1 MSYDLEKAKQFMEAM
16 KENDEQIAQ
25 KLNEHTKRQLNITFG
40 TRACYADTD
49 MVYPHNPG
57 ALPRNSGRYPWNSD
71 GTINGC
77 VNQEVDIPCID
88 KEGYEMMMNDIVTLL
103 KERYGIPHPKVRMK
117 VGLHSDVIP
126 AIDVD
131 ISKPKC
137 TITKVIFND
146 PVTIVFWSDGTKTI
160 VKCREADIYDKEKG
174 LAMAISKKLWGNK
187 GNYYEV
193 FKKWIPELEPN
204 NESDI
209 LSYDNMMKAAQ
220 LYSEQLA
227 KEVKNAFNILRI
239 KPSKEVEKND

>member
-1 MSYDLEKAKQFMEAM
+1 M
-16 KENDEQIAQ
+16 I
-25 KLNEHTKRQLNITFG
+25 
-40 TRACYADTD
+40 
-49 MVYPHNPG
+49 
-57 ALPRNSGRYPWNSD
+57 
-71 GTINGC
+71 IN
-77 VNQEVDIPCID
+77 
-88 KEGYEMMMNDIVTLL
+88 YFVTLL

-146 PVTIVFWSDGTKTI
+146 PATIVFWSDGTKTI

>member
-1 MSYDLEKAKQFMEAM
+1 M
-16 KENDEQIAQ
+16 
-25 KLNEHTKRQLNITFG
+25 
-40 TRACYADTD
+40 
-49 MVYPHNPG
+49 
-57 ALPRNSGRYPWNSD
+57 
-71 GTINGC
+71 
-77 VNQEVDIPCID
+77 
-88 KEGYEMMMNDIVTLL
+88 
-103 KERYGIPHPKVRMK
+103 
-117 VGLHSDVIP
+117 
-126 AIDVD
+126 
-131 ISKPKC
+131 
-137 TITKVIFND
+137 
-146 PVTIVFWSDGTKTI
+146 FWSDGTKTI

-227 KEVKNAFNILRI
+227 KEIKNAFNILRI